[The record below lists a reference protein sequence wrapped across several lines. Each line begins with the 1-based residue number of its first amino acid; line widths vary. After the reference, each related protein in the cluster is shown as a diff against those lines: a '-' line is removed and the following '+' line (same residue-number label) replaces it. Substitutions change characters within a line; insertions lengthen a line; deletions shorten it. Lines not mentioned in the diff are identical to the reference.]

1 MAGRSEKTFGVCPQ
15 IMLKMIESAFLKK
28 ESKEMYVE
36 VITYIKVKRITL
48 EGKTTK
54 TNCTIRYE
62 INKKCWFERRGQS
75 KTSDFAQRA
84 SAAL

>member
-1 MAGRSEKTFGVCPQ
+1 M
-15 IMLKMIESAFLKK
+15 
-28 ESKEMYVE
+28 
-36 VITYIKVKRITL
+36 

-54 TNCTIRYE
+54 TNCTMRYE